1 MIEDEIAAIVTEH
14 YQPGQRRPLML
25 SNIGA
30 RLSKLNHWPL
40 PAGDKRTLL
49 EIVEAMP
56 QVSVVVDQA
65 SKSFIAVVPAGQ
77 EQLAH
82 DAIAARRHLY
92 FLRGLPRALLLAF
105 TLDLADGQQMYVQ
118 LGPRV
123 TYVAGP
129 DAGGPD
135 AILVDADLRF
145 PGLEITQLDAQAVE
159 GAPELE
165 DKIRQWCA
173 RHNLDPETLARK
185 IRPASPAKPPA
196 AKTASAL
203 ERLYAAQ
210 DADVAKRL
218 AIPLDIAL
226 TLSRLP

>member
-1 MIEDEIAAIVTEH
+1 MIEDEIAAIVAEH
-14 YQPGQRRPLML
+14 YEPGHQRPLML
-25 SNIGA
+25 SNVGA

-40 PAGDKRTLL
+40 ATGDKRTLL

-56 QVSVVVDQA
+56 QVSVVIDPA

-129 DAGGPD
+129 DAGDPD
-135 AILVDADLRF
+135 AILVDADLRL
-145 PGLEITQLDAQAVE
+145 PGLDITQLDAQAVA
-159 GAPELE
+159 GAAELE
-165 DKIRQWCA
+165 DKIKQWCA
-173 RHNLDPETLARK
+173 RHHLEPEMLARK
-185 IRPASPAKPPA
+185 VRPASSTRPPV
-196 AKTASAL
+196 AKTANAL

-210 DADVAKRL
+210 DPDVATRL